1 VLLCYLYAVH
11 ANTWELGGTIGQL
24 SPLLAVFYLQEGVLS
39 E

>member
-11 ANTWELGGTIGQL
+11 ANVWELGGTTGQL
-24 SPLLAVFYLQEGVLS
+24 SPPLAVFYLQEGVLG